1 MEDENKKVIP
11 ASKEENGDQSHEDDQ
26 DENDN
31 NQDQNDDDQ
40 NNDDADEGEE
50 TVESLKAKNAK
61 LQEAYENQKKRAEKA
76 ENKSS
81 DNKDNK
87 KVVDTKKTSKADDLT
102 PKDLYALMENKVPKE
117 DVDDVVQY
125 ARFSKISIDDALD
138 SDFVKR
144 LLADKSEKR
153 ATARATNIGYNRRG
167 SGKVSEQALLQ
178 KASQSGE
185 IPDDDADLDR
195 LIDARLEQK
204 RQKASNK
211 K

>member
-1 MEDENKKVIP
+1 MDDENKKVIP
-11 ASKEENGDQSHEDDQ
+11 ASKEESGDQNHDDDQ
-26 DENDN
+26 EENDN
-31 NQDQNDDDQ
+31 NHDQNDDDQ
-40 NNDDADEGEE
+40 NNDDADDGEE

-76 ENKSS
+76 EGKSE
-81 DNKDNK
+81 NKDNK
-87 KVVDTKKTSKADDLT
+87 KVVENKKTSKADDLT

-125 ARFSKISIDDALD
+125 ARFTKTSIDDALD

-144 LLADKSEKR
+144 LLADKAEKR

-178 KASQSGE
+178 KASQNGE
-185 IPDDDADLDR
+185 LPESDDDLDR

>member
-1 MEDENKKVIP
+1 M
-11 ASKEENGDQSHEDDQ
+11 
-26 DENDN
+26 
-31 NQDQNDDDQ
+31 
-40 NNDDADEGEE
+40 
-50 TVESLKAKNAK
+50 ESLKAKNAK

-178 KASQSGE
+178 KASQNGE
-185 IPDDDADLDR
+185 LPDNDDDLDR

>member
-1 MEDENKKVIP
+1 MEDENKKLDQNL
-11 ASKEENGDQSHEDDQ
+11 KDQNGDQNHDDDQ
-26 DENDN
+26 EDQDN
-31 NQDQNDDDQ
+31 NQDRNDDDQ
-40 NNDDADEGEE
+40 NNDNADEGDE

-76 ENKSS
+76 EGKSE
-81 DNKDNK
+81 NKDNK
-87 KVVDTKKTSKADDLT
+87 KVVDNKKTAKADDLT
-102 PKDLYALMENKVPKE
+102 PKDLYSLMENKVPKE

-125 ARFSKISIDDALD
+125 ARFTKTSIDDALD

-144 LLADKSEKR
+144 LLADKAEKR

-185 IPDDDADLDR
+185 LPEDDADLDR
-195 LIDARLEQK
+195 LIAARLEQK
-204 RQKASNK
+204 RQKATNK

>member
-11 ASKEENGDQSHEDDQ
+11 ASKEENGDQNHDDDQ

-153 ATARATNIGYNRRG
+153 ATARATNIGYNRRR